1 MNNPML
7 NSMVNVYQQYRNN
20 PMEAVRSMYD
30 VPDDI
35 DESNPDAIIQH
46 LYNTQQISQQQLN
59 RINSLRNNPL
69 ISKLLGLKF

>member
-1 MNNPML
+1 MNNPMI
-7 NSMVNVYQQYRNN
+7 NSMVSVYQQYRNN

-30 VPDDI
+30 VPNDI

-59 RINSLRNNPL
+59 RVNSLRNNPIINML
-69 ISKLLGLKF
+69 FNCK